1 MAIKTND
8 WVRSYSAGVWR
19 VLSEV
24 PPHYEMRTSPDEP
37 KELYDGPLF
46 IVKRIVNN
54 KWRPA
59 FEIEAA
65 HAAFIKPLNKADT
78 KKLEAFISQNDSVLD
93 EFTSYERPLKCILNI
108 GFALKRKSDLKK
120 LRDEVAAILGED
132 LSKGVSAPAIAK
144 AISST
149 SYSALCN
156 ESPQSGTLQF
166 VNFNYEIRRREL
178 IFREMNALNF

>member
-1 MAIKTND
+1 MAIKKND

-24 PPHYEMRTSPDEP
+24 PAHYEMRTSPDEP

-54 KWRPA
+54 KWKRA
-59 FEIEAA
+59 FEVEAA
-65 HAAFIKPLNKADT
+65 HAAFVKPLNKADT
-78 KKLEAFISQNDSVLD
+78 KKLETFISQHSGILD
-93 EFTSYERPLKCILNI
+93 EFDSVERPLQCILNI
-108 GFALKRKSDLKK
+108 GFALKRKSDLTK
-120 LRDEVAAILGED
+120 LRDEVTAALGDD
-132 LSKGVSAPAIAK
+132 LAKGVSAPAIAT

-149 SYSALCN
+149 SFAARCN
-156 ESPQSGTLQF
+156 KSPQSGTLQF

-178 IFREMNALNF
+178 IYREMNALKF

>member
-1 MAIKTND
+1 MSIKKND

-24 PPHYEMRTSPDEP
+24 PPHYEMRTSPEDP

-54 KWRPA
+54 KWKRA
-59 FEIEAA
+59 FETETA

-78 KKLEAFISQNDSVLD
+78 KRLETFISKNDGILG
-93 EFTSYERPLKCILNI
+93 EFASFERPLQCILNV

-120 LRDEVAAILGED
+120 LRDEVVAALGGD
-132 LSKGVSAPAIAK
+132 LAKGVSAPAITK
-144 AISST
+144 AIAST
-149 SYSALCN
+149 SYAALCN
-156 ESPQSGTLQF
+156 ESPQSARLQF

-178 IFREMNALNF
+178 IYREMNALSF